1 MNRIKDPV
9 LDSEARH
16 DRQQE
21 GLTMAYEKAL
31 SMATEAYHRGEFDD
45 EIQDKCDPA
54 DAAKIALATLLY
66 IDEVVDF
73 RKERLKFRG
82 YTIGISPDLEWL
94 RFVPC
99 QIRDFR
105 ATVDGVLER
114 HAQEILE
121 HD

>member
-1 MNRIKDPV
+1 MQEDEQMKHRVMDPV
-9 LDSEARH
+9 ISDELKM
-16 DRQQE
+16 DRDQTAQ
-21 GLTMAYEKAL
+21 TQRYEKAL
-31 SMATEAYHRGEFDD
+31 SMATAAYNRGEFDD

-54 DAAKIALATLLY
+54 DAAKIAIAVLHYLDDAQVKSMPKSFSIT
-66 IDEVVDF
+66 
-73 RKERLKFRG
+73 
-82 YTIGISPDLEWL
+82 SWL